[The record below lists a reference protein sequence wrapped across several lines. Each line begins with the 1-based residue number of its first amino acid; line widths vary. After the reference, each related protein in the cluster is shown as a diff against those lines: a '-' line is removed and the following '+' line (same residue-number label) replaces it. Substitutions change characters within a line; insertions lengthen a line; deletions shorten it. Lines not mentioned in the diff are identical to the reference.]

1 MKIDGRAARHGD
13 DDIMTP
19 RAQVL
24 QSLPMINRPH
34 VDDIVRRDLISS
46 AIALTVIFVR
56 REDVRGFEDGEF
68 PVTVAHR
75 FGSTTIDSEP
85 TRVVTFGPTDE
96 DMVLALGRVP
106 VGLTDWW
113 GNYEAG
119 KPWPWAEPLLAGTE
133 YAVIPLDGE
142 VHYEEILAL
151 QPDLIIGQYCGMTA
165 EDYERLSQIAPT
177 VAQSGDYEDWRTPWQ
192 VMSRTIAKALGKAN
206 EGDNLVTEVEATFAR
221 LAKANPQF
229 AETTVLYVERGDGT
243 FTIRGGNEP
252 RVQVLTNMGL
262 TVPEQYANLGEFGQ
276 EFSDEQLHLLDEADV
291 IVWLT
296 DEAGQAALEANP
308 LFQGLRA
315 TQEAH
320 NVFVTDET
328 LQAAINWSSVLSL
341 PYAAEYLATL
351 IAEVL

>member
-1 MKIDGRAARHGD
+1 
-13 DDIMTP
+13 MTSRGNVTAP
-19 RAQVL
+19 LAVDE
-24 QSLPMINRPH
+24 RPH
-34 VDDIVRRDLISS
+34 VEDIVRRDLISS
-46 AIALTVIFVR
+46 AVALTVMFFR
-56 REDVRGFEDGEF
+56 REDVLGFEDGEF
-68 PVTVAHR
+68 PVTIEHR
-75 FGSTTIDSEP
+75 FGSTTINSEP

-119 KPWPWAEPLLAGTE
+119 KPWPWAESLLAGTE

-151 QPDLIIGQYCGMTA
+151 QPDLIIGQYCGMAA

-192 VMSRTIAKALGKAN
+192 VMSRTIAEALGKAD
-206 EGDNLVTEVEATFAR
+206 EGERLVAEVEATFAH

-252 RVQVLTNMGL
+252 RVQVLTNLGL
-262 TVPEQYANLGEFGQ
+262 SVPEQYANLGEFGQ
-276 EFSDEQLHLLDEADV
+276 EFSDEQMHLLDEADV
-291 IVWLT
+291 LVWLT
-296 DEAGQAALEANP
+296 DEPSQASLEANP
-308 LFQGLRA
+308 LFQQLRA
-315 TQEAH
+315 TKEGR
-320 NVFVTDET
+320 NVLVSDET